1 MCAEFAHLRRGTIAR
16 SFLRCRT
23 QTPRLRT
30 TAHTYASAMLTR
42 VRQPTTR
49 PWMARVRPHRRCAD
63 VATCLRQPSPGAP
76 RPRARAAEPPPT
88 SQAKPRRSNP
98 PRAAQPTAPDSLIT
112 GATPAGPHA
121 RSQSRTRQLPS
132 RHALCPTRNTPATH
146 SRLRARATRAANT
159 NCRPLCVAR
168 SRSDTFRTLTGL
180 TDATACVLQTPH
192 SHLPANVS
200 ASLRTLLPRI
210 ARCSVQ

>member
-63 VATCLRQPSPGAP
+63 VATCLRQPRAGAP
-76 RPRARAAEPPPT
+76 PPQSTCGRTAADLPSQTSSQQSPARRSAHRPRFSHHRC
-88 SQAKPRRSNP
+88 
-98 PRAAQPTAPDSLIT
+98 
-112 GATPAGPHA
+112 HA
-121 RSQSRTRQLPS
+121 RRPAREVAVTHASIALASCPLSHPQHACDAQS
-132 RHALCPTRNTPATH
+132 
-146 SRLRARATRAANT
+146 ATRA
-159 NCRPLCVAR
+159 RH
-168 SRSDTFRTLTGL
+168 SRCEHELQTAMRRQIEIGHISYPNWTHRRDCLRASDTAF
-180 TDATACVLQTPH
+180 
-192 SHLPANVS
+192 
-200 ASLRTLLPRI
+200 ASTCQRVRLL
-210 ARCSVQ
+210 AHAAA